1 MKKNILLILLIIL
14 LIVLIIILLPAIFEK
29 NKNFSIEKIK
39 ILEKKALFEHN
50 KTAAE
55 ELVFINAK
63 NNNTKKAKFWVDI
76 VRKIEN
82 KK

>member
-1 MKKNILLILLIIL
+1 MKKNILLILSIILLIIL
-14 LIVLIIILLPAIFEK
+14 LPSIFEK

-39 ILEKKALFEHN
+39 TLEKKALFEHN

-63 NNNTKKAKFWVDI
+63 NNNRKKAKFWVDI